1 VAECV
6 GERCSEVAH
15 RLASPATRP
24 FRARE
29 AALCI
34 ERDLVREMGELG
46 FLGPELPESF
56 GGLGVDCLTSGL
68 LLEQMALVQIVGSD
82 RL

>member
-1 VAECV
+1 VALTVMMKVAECV

-46 FLGPELPESF
+46 FLGPELPES
-56 GGLGVDCLTSGL
+56 
-68 LLEQMALVQIVGSD
+68 LVAWESIA
-82 RL
+82 